1 LIATNPVDVFTYAT
15 LKLSGFPSQRV
26 IGSGT
31 ILDTARFRY
40 LLSEYFHVD
49 ARSMHAFITGEH
61 GDSEV
66 PVWSLANVA
75 GMKLRDFCAAR
86 EIEYEAK

>member
-1 LIATNPVDVFTYAT
+1 
-15 LKLSGFPSQRV
+15 V

-49 ARSMHAFITGEH
+49 ARSMHGAIIGEH

-66 PVWSLANVA
+66 SGLVSRQRR
-75 GMKLRDFCAAR
+75 GD
-86 EIEYEAK
+86 ETE